1 MFQIRIIIVP
11 EVENPS
17 KITEII
23 FRAITHNNF
32 PEMIKKTS
40 TSKYQG
46 YVFFFFKVMF

>member
-1 MFQIRIIIVP
+1 MFQIRIIIAC

-32 PEMIKKTS
+32 PEMIKKP
-40 TSKYQG
+40 QLPNI
-46 YVFFFFKVMF
+46 KVMF